1 MDGTAVAGTAVAQDA
16 VAAGPVTRRLRALAW
31 TVFLLDVLLLLSAGA
46 LWMTHRVPLRELTDA
61 YLLGDAAIGGSF
73 AVCGAV
79 VTTQA
84 PRNRLGWL
92 MLTGG
97 SLYLVAAGLG
107 TIAFARIDAGDGGG
121 LSRLLTVVFAT
132 VWMPAIAICLPL
144 VLQLF
149 PTGRPLGRFG
159 PHLAFATLA
168 AGVSATLAWAVSS
181 DLLRGIALDNPRP
194 LLPAGMVTAVAPV
207 LGPVMAAAGLLVL
220 ASFAIPVLRLVRS
233 RGEQRLQ
240 LLWLAWACAV
250 FLAANIPGFIGRV
263 PPPAPLLALPL
274 VPAAMTVAILR
285 YRLYG
290 IRLIINRTVLY
301 TVLTGVLLGV
311 YLLATVG
318 AGRVIRHGVAPQLVA
333 TGVVAVAFAPL
344 RAWLQVAI
352 DRLLFGDRTRPYTA
366 LVRLG
371 RQLQTPMAPAEVL
384 PAIASVVASAL
395 RLPHVRVTAGRDGA
409 LGRVVEHG
417 QPDGVPLELPLTH
430 RGEPVGTLT
439 VTLPPNQA
447 TLDAGRAALLHD
459 LARQAGPAVHA
470 VVLTDELRRSRER
483 TIAALEDERRRI
495 RRDLH
500 DGIGPILTGA
510 ALKAEAA
517 ATLLPPDQ
525 TQARHLIDD
534 VARQNRSA
542 LEDVRRLVY
551 GLRPPALDDLGL
563 IEALRQHAE
572 TLALTTGTAT
582 PAITIEAPAPLPTL
596 PAAVEV
602 AAYRIAT
609 EALTNIVR
617 HADARHA
624 TVTVHASDTLTVE
637 VTDDSRS
644 TPTTWQ
650 RGVGLSSMRERAD
663 ELGGTLTYGPT
674 PTGGRVT
681 AALPLELP

>member
-1 MDGTAVAGTAVAQDA
+1 M
-16 VAAGPVTRRLRALAW
+16 AW
-31 TVFLLDVLLLLSAGA
+31 TVILVDVLLLLTAGA
-46 LWMTHRVPLRELTDA
+46 LWLTHRVPLRELTDA

-73 AVCGAV
+73 AVCGAI
-79 VTTQA
+79 VTTQV
-84 PRNRLGWL
+84 PRHRLGWL

-97 SLYLVAAGLG
+97 SLYVVATGLG
-107 TIAFARIDAGDGGG
+107 TIALARIDAGDRGG

-149 PTGRPLGRFG
+149 PTGRPLGMFG
-159 PHLAFATLA
+159 RYLAVTTIA
-168 AGVSATLAWAVSS
+168 AGVSATLAWTASP

-194 LLPAGMVTAVAPV
+194 LLPPGTVAGLAPA
-207 LGPVMAAAGLLVL
+207 LGPVIATAGLLVL
-220 ASFAIPVLRLVRS
+220 ASFTVPVLRLVRS

-240 LLWLAWACAV
+240 LLWLAWGCAV
-250 FLAANIPGFIGRV
+250 FLAANIPGFLARV
-263 PPPAPLLALPL
+263 PPPVPLLALPL
-274 VPAAMTVAILR
+274 VPATMTVAILR

-301 TVLTGVLLGV
+301 TALTGVLLGV
-311 YLLATVG
+311 YLLAALGV
-318 AGRVIRHGVAPQLVA
+318 GRVVRHGVAPQLVA
-333 TGVVAVAFAPL
+333 TGLVAVAFTPL
-344 RAWLQVAI
+344 RAWLQAAV

-371 RQLQTPMAPAEVL
+371 RRLQTPMAPAEVL
-384 PAIASVVASAL
+384 PAIASVVATAL
-395 RLPHVRVTAGRDGA
+395 RLPHVRVTAGRDGVP
-409 LGRVVEHG
+409 GRVVEHG
-417 QPDGVPLELPLTH
+417 RPDGIPLDLPLTH
-430 RGEPVGTLT
+430 RGEPVGTIT
-439 VTLPPNQA
+439 VTLPPNQT

-517 ATLLPPDQ
+517 ATLLQPDQ

-534 VARQNRSA
+534 VATKNRAA
-542 LEDVRRLVY
+542 LDDIRRLVY

-563 IEALRQHAE
+563 IDALRQHAE
-572 TLALTTGTAT
+572 TLAVTSDTAT
-582 PAITIEAPAPLPTL
+582 PVIAIDAPTALPTL

-609 EALTNIVR
+609 EALTNVVR

-624 TVTVHASDTLTVE
+624 TVTVRAGDTLTLTIDVA
-637 VTDDSRS
+637 DDGRRA
-644 TPTTWQ
+644 TATWQ

-674 PTGGRVT
+674 ATGGHVT
-681 AALPLELP
+681 ATLPLQLP